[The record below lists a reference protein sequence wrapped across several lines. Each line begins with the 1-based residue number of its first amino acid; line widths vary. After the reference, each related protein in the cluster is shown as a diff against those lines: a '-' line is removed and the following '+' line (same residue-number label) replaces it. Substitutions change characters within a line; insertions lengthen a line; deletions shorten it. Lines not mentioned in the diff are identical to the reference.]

1 MSDNNIMINFRKLKV
16 GSLIVVES
24 ALESK
29 EWQRIFAVLMKK
41 SRQDYIFYSFAYS
54 YDENGNSLYSKEYKT
69 GWVSKYT
76 LSGYC
81 SDGKVRKII
90 Y

>member
-16 GSLIVVES
+16 GSLLIVES
-24 ALESK
+24 ALDSK

-41 SRQDYIFYSFAYS
+41 FRQEYIFYTFAYS

-69 GWVSKYT
+69 GWVSKHT
-76 LSGYC
+76 LNSYC
-81 SDGKVRKII
+81 TDGKVRKII

>member
-1 MSDNNIMINFRKLKV
+1 MNDNNIMINFRKLKI
-16 GSLIVVES
+16 GSLLIVES
-24 ALESK
+24 ALDSK

-41 SRQDYIFYSFAYS
+41 FRQEYIFYSFAYS

-69 GWVSKYT
+69 GRVSKHT

>member
-1 MSDNNIMINFRKLKV
+1 MSDNNIVINFRKLKV
-16 GSLIVVES
+16 GSLLIVES

-29 EWQRIFAVLMKK
+29 EWQRIFAVLMNK

-69 GWVSKYT
+69 GWVSKHT
-76 LSGYC
+76 LNGYC
-81 SDGKVRKII
+81 ADGKVRKII